1 GWPWD
6 CACFCGLYSIFSCSA
21 GPPRDIECGFTS
33 ALCWPRWHGPSSSSS
48 GDVPAYSRRSS
59 ARCHARKDVT
69 IMRLPVTAVVVAAT
83 VGFAAPEALRAQ
95 DYPARSV
102 TLIVPSAAGGGTD
115 TIARLIGDQLSKQ
128 LGQGFVVE
136 NRTGGGML
144 VGTTAAA
151 KAAPDGYTLL
161 VGLTGNMSVNPS
173 LFAKLPYDPLA
184 DFTPVAMLANYP
196 FLVVV
201 NNDLPAKS
209 IKELVALLKSQPG
222 KIDYASAGNGTGQH
236 LAPEL
241 FKIMTGTEMGHVPY
255 RGAQPAYQDV
265 ISGRVPVFFDNMS
278 TAMSLAQGGKVRALA
293 VTSKKRSALIPEL
306 PTVDEAGV
314 PGYEY
319 YTWFGLWAPKGTPR
333 QIVEKLYAEVQKAL
347 ADPTV
352 QRRIADTAGES
363 SHMALADIEPFVK
376 AEMAKWAEGVK
387 HAG

>member
-1 GWPWD
+1 MKIM
-6 CACFCGLYSIFSCSA
+6 GLRA
-21 GPPRDIECGFTS
+21 
-33 ALCWPRWHGPSSSSS
+33 ALI
-48 GDVPAYSRRSS
+48 A
-59 ARCHARKDVT
+59 
-69 IMRLPVTAVVVAAT
+69 IAAT
-83 VGFAAPEALRAQ
+83 IGFAGADALHAQ
-95 DYPARSV
+95 GYPARPV

-115 TIARLIGDQLSKQ
+115 TIARLIGDQLTKQ

-144 VGTTAAA
+144 VGTAAAA

-173 LFAKLPYDPLA
+173 LFANLPYDPLA
-184 DFTPVAMLANYP
+184 DFTPVGMLANYP

-209 IKELVALLKSQPG
+209 IKELIALLKSQPG

-241 FKIMTGTEMGHVPY
+241 FKMMTGTEMGHVPY

-293 VTSKKRSALIPEL
+293 VTSKKRSSLMPEL

-319 YTWFGLWAPKGTPR
+319 YTWFGLWAPKGTPPP
-333 QIVEKLYAEVQKAL
+333 IVEKLHAEVQKAL

-352 QRRIADTAGES
+352 QQRIADTAGEPA
-363 SHMALADIEPFVK
+363 HMALAEIDPFVK
-376 AEMAKWAEGVK
+376 AEITKWAEVVK
-387 HAG
+387 RAGIKVE

>member
-1 GWPWD
+1 MITPLR
-6 CACFCGLYSIFSCSA
+6 A
-21 GPPRDIECGFTS
+21 
-33 ALCWPRWHGPSSSSS
+33 
-48 GDVPAYSRRSS
+48 
-59 ARCHARKDVT
+59 
-69 IMRLPVTAVVVAAT
+69 AVAAVAAT
-83 VGFAAPEALRAQ
+83 IGFTAPDALHAQ
-95 DYPARSV
+95 SYPARAV

-115 TIARLIGDQLSKQ
+115 TIARLIGDPLSKQ
-128 LGQGFVVE
+128 LGQGFMVE
-136 NRTGGGML
+136 NRTGAGML
-144 VGTTAAA
+144 VGTAAAA

-161 VGLTGNMSVNPS
+161 VGLTGNMSVNSS

-241 FKIMTGTEMGHVPY
+241 FKMMTGTEMGHVPY

-278 TAMSLAQGGKVRALA
+278 TAMSLAKGGKVRALA
-293 VTSKKRSALIPEL
+293 ITSKKRSALMPEL

-319 YTWFGLWAPKGTPR
+319 HTWFGFWAPKGTP
-333 QIVEKLYAEVQKAL
+333 QPIVDKLYAEVQKAL

-352 QRRIADTAGES
+352 QQRIAATAGEP
-363 SHMALADIEPFVK
+363 SHMAPKDIEPFVK
-376 AEMAKWAEGVK
+376 AEIAKWAEVVK
-387 HAG
+387 RAGIKVE

>member
-1 GWPWD
+1 M
-6 CACFCGLYSIFSCSA
+6 
-21 GPPRDIECGFTS
+21 
-33 ALCWPRWHGPSSSSS
+33 
-48 GDVPAYSRRSS
+48 
-59 ARCHARKDVT
+59 T
-69 IMRLPVTAVVVAAT
+69 ITPFGAA
-83 VGFAAPEALRAQ
+83 FAAIVATIGFIRPDALHAQ
-95 DYPARSV
+95 DYPVRSV

-173 LFAKLPYDPLA
+173 LFAKLPYDPLV
-184 DFTPVAMLANYP
+184 DFMPVAMLANYP

-201 NNDLPAKS
+201 NNDLPARS
-209 IKELVALLKSQPG
+209 IKELITLLKSQPG

-241 FKIMTGTEMGHVPY
+241 FKMMTGTEMGHVPY

-278 TAMSLAQGGKVRALA
+278 TAMSLARASKVRALA
-293 VTSKKRSALIPEL
+293 ITSKKRSELMPEL

-319 YTWFGLWAPKGTPR
+319 QTWFGFWAPKGIP
-333 QIVEKLYAEVQKAL
+333 QPIVQKLYTEVQKAL

-352 QRRIADTAGES
+352 QQRIAETAGEP
-363 SHMALADIEPFVK
+363 SHMLPKDIEPFVK
-376 AEMAKWAEGVK
+376 AEIAKWADVVK
-387 HAG
+387 RAGIKVE

>member
-1 GWPWD
+1 MN
-6 CACFCGLYSIFSCSA
+6 
-21 GPPRDIECGFTS
+21 
-33 ALCWPRWHGPSSSSS
+33 
-48 GDVPAYSRRSS
+48 
-59 ARCHARKDVT
+59 
-69 IMRLPVTAVVVAAT
+69 IMRLRAAVIAIAAT
-83 VGFAAPEALRAQ
+83 TGLAGTDALHAQ
-95 DYPARSV
+95 SYPARTV

-115 TIARLIGDQLSKQ
+115 TIARLIGDQLAKQ

-144 VGTTAAA
+144 VGTAAAA

-173 LFAKLPYDPLA
+173 LFANLPYDPLA
-184 DFTPVAMLANYP
+184 DFTPVGMLANYP

-209 IKELVALLKSQPG
+209 IKELIALLKSQPG

-241 FKIMTGTEMGHVPY
+241 FKMMTSTEMGHVPY

-293 VTSKKRSALIPEL
+293 VTSKKRSALMPEL

-319 YTWFGLWAPKGTPR
+319 YTWFGLWAPKGTP
-333 QIVEKLYAEVQKAL
+333 QPIVEKLHAEVQKAL

-352 QRRIADTAGES
+352 QQRIADTAGEPA
-363 SHMALADIEPFVK
+363 HMALAEIDPFVK
-376 AEMAKWAEGVK
+376 AEIAKWAEVVK
-387 HAG
+387 RAGIKVE